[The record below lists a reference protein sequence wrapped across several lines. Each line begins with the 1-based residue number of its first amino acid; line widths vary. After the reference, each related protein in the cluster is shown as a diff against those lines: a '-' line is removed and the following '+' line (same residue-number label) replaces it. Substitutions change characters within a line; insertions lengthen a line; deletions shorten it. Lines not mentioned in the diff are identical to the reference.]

1 MVTINESNI
10 ELFLNCLGVVVAI
23 LSAFIALLIGW
34 NLWNICG
41 IERKIKKSIDK
52 AIAEEQDRV
61 TKSINDRST
70 QLRRE
75 MEEKVNDY
83 NNALAACFSHT
94 QANYA
99 QKKDNAINHYCL
111 ALSYASKVKIYT
123 DLFNIAGII
132 SDFNLSIT
140 LCDPKESGVSLET
153 VQSCL
158 SMLSGLKFDGIN
170 EIISKLKK
178 WETNLSEQAEQ

>member
-23 LSAFIALLIGW
+23 LSPLIALLIGW
-34 NLWNICG
+34 HLWNVRG
-41 IERKIKKSIDK
+41 IKRKIKKSIDK
-52 AIAEEQDRV
+52 AIAEEQNRV
-61 TKSINDRST
+61 TESINDIST

-83 NNALAACFSHT
+83 NNALAACFSHA

-99 QKKDNAINHYCL
+99 RKKANAIHHYCL
-111 ALSYASKVKIYT
+111 ALSYASKVKTYT

-132 SDFNLSIT
+132 SDFNMSIAF
-140 LCDPKESGVSLET
+140 CNPKESGVSLET
-153 VQSCL
+153 VRTCL
-158 SMLSGLKFDGIN
+158 SMLSELKFDGIDK
-170 EIISKLKK
+170 IISKLKK
-178 WETNLSEQAEQ
+178 WETYLSEQH